1 MQMVFQLCN
10 MHVYSGVAVLS
21 SGRQMYCNI
30 LIYVFKTPLGGS
42 KEWCLKLPHCTVL
55 EQVFKLG

>member
-42 KEWCLKLPHCTVL
+42 KECCLKLPHCIETDV
-55 EQVFKLG
+55 